1 MEKLEFNY
9 NRLKGERIA
18 KGFTIQDMANALEIT
33 SAAYSRKENG
43 KRAITIEELAQI
55 SNKLGIDDLN
65 IFFILQVS

>member
-18 KGFTIQDMANALEIT
+18 KGFTIQDMADALEIT
-33 SAAYSRKENG
+33 NSAYSKKENG

-65 IFFILQVS
+65 IFFVLQVS